1 MFILD
6 LKLPNNLHS
15 EMMLECENIP
25 CLVRKNSIFNI
36 DFFET
41 VPHISG
47 QVLEWSWSEL
57 NKRVPAGS
65 GGEYMY
71 YKRSLITLERIDKDH
86 FKILDLS
93 MFLNGIGWCKVI
105 ENSIYAEPNPNLWDT
120 DPDEY

>member
-25 CLVRKNSIFNI
+25 CLVRINSIFNI

-71 YKRSLITLERIDKDH
+71 YKRRQSKT
-86 FKILDLS
+86 
-93 MFLNGIGWCKVI
+93 
-105 ENSIYAEPNPNLWDT
+105 
-120 DPDEY
+120 

>member
-25 CLVRKNSIFNI
+25 CLVRINSIFNI

-47 QVLEWSWSEL
+47 QVL
-57 NKRVPAGS
+57 
-65 GGEYMY
+65 
-71 YKRSLITLERIDKDH
+71 
-86 FKILDLS
+86 
-93 MFLNGIGWCKVI
+93 
-105 ENSIYAEPNPNLWDT
+105 
-120 DPDEY
+120 